1 MESKVPN
8 TSVVLEKRCSS
19 VHRALR
25 FLAILTL
32 IAFDT
37 FV

>member
-8 TSVVLEKRCSS
+8 TSVVLEKICSS

-25 FLAILTL
+25 FHAILTL

-37 FV
+37 LI